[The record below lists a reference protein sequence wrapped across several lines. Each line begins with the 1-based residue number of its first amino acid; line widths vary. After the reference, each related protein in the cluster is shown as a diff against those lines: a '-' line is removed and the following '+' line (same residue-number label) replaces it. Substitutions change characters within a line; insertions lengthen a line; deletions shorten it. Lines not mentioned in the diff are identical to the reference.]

1 MIFYLQFS
9 PSFFLSSHV
18 ILSLGPMGDT
28 YYALLSGTPDE
39 IAERLDTF
47 HLAWQTLDTSGPGAR
62 EMHGSAV
69 HGDALYI
76 TGGRDGQ
83 GRILND
89 VWRLVPAA
97 VSLHH
102 ADIERTRAEPR
113 LSWEICPALK
123 LTSGCCAHSSVL
135 LSNDQLI
142 NFGGFQES
150 SGISSTCSII
160 SVQPLEGNAWIT
172 TVSDGAITE
181 RFGHCACP
189 VLLSGVQGVLLFGGV
204 NTQQDLSDLW
214 LIYCPR
220 SISL

>member
-1 MIFYLQFS
+1 
-9 PSFFLSSHV
+9 
-18 ILSLGPMGDT
+18 MGDT

-39 IAERLDTF
+39 IAGMLDTF
-47 HLAWQTLDTSGPGAR
+47 HLEWHRLNSTGPGAR

-89 VWRLVPAA
+89 VWRLVLSAA
-97 VSLHH
+97 SLQH

-123 LTSGCCAHSSVL
+123 LTSGCCAHSSAL
-135 LSNDQLI
+135 LPDGQLI
-142 NFGGFQES
+142 IFGGFQEPN
-150 SGISSTCSII
+150 GISRTCSII
-160 SVQPLEGNAWIT
+160 SIKPFEGNAWRT
-172 TVSDGAITE
+172 AVFDGAITE

-189 VLLSGVQGVLLFGGV
+189 VLLSGIQGMLLFGGV

-214 LIYCPR
+214 LIYYPR
-220 SISL
+220 SIPL